1 MPRSSLIA
9 QVLFAVVVGLAFGS
23 ENLQASD
30 SADFFIRRILPIAR
44 AQRASSCTEC
54 HFAGVEL
61 GQYVLDDEASTFAA
75 LRAAGLVD
83 VAQPEQS
90 KLLAFIRRKP
100 EREDATMAKVRA
112 EESAAFTTW
121 ITAAAKN
128 PELLSKSGDAPPIGT
143 QLPAEVVRHM
153 RSDRLLASF
162 VENIWV
168 EMERC
173 INCHSPERNERWVKE
188 HGKQVSWLQPRDPA
202 ATMKYL
208 ADEGLIDV
216 DVPEKSLFLL
226 KPLGIVE
233 HAGHVKF
240 AVGSRTDRQFRRFL
254 NDYAAT
260 VAGKYRKA
268 DDLPAP
274 TKQLAIATG
283 QQLKITEMP
292 TDQRGRLMRVLLY
305 PRDGEA
311 WSIRPIASGD
321 SQINPKDGTWMNQ
334 MCELVDREQATSE
347 RLLKPRLLPGERYL
361 AKLYIVNRSAAEK
374 TDFEFSEA
382 DYYGSAEVSGN
393 WPVGWQ
399 KPKTL
404 AAPEIVRE

>member
-1 MPRSSLIA
+1 MKRTLLVALILLAGAIASLTDGRP
-9 QVLFAVVVGLAFGS
+9 LR
-23 ENLQASD
+23 ASD
-30 SADFFIRRILPIAR
+30 SAEFFARRILPIAR

-75 LRAAGLVD
+75 LRAAGLID

-112 EESAAFTTW
+112 EESAAFTAW

-143 QLPAEVVRHM
+143 QLPPEVVRHV

-188 HGKQVSWLQPRDPA
+188 HGKQVSWLVPRDPA

-216 DVPEKSLFLL
+216 DAPEKSLLLL
-226 KPLGIVE
+226 KPLGAVE

-260 VAGKYRKA
+260 VAGKYKTTG
-268 DDLPAP
+268 DLPPP

-292 TDQRGRLMRVLLY
+292 TDQRGRLIRVLLY

-311 WSIRPIASGD
+311 WSTRPIASGD
-321 SQINPKDGTWMNQ
+321 SQINPQDGTWMNQ
-334 MCELVDREQATSE
+334 MCELVDREQATPD

-361 AKLYIVNRSAAEK
+361 AKLYIVDATAATK
-374 TDFEFSEA
+374 PNFEFGDA
-382 DYYGSAEVSGN
+382 DFYGSAEVSGN
-393 WPVGWQ
+393 WHPGWQ
-399 KPKTL
+399 KPKTI
-404 AAPEIVRE
+404 AAGEIVRE

>member
-1 MPRSSLIA
+1 MVA
-9 QVLFAVVVGLAFGS
+9 KVLFAAVVGLAYEGEAVSAS
-23 ENLQASD
+23 ESGE
-30 SADFFIRRILPIAR
+30 FFTRRILPIAR

-61 GQYVLDDEASTFAA
+61 GQYVLDDEAGTFAA
-75 LRAAGLVD
+75 LRAAGLID
-83 VAQPEQS
+83 VARPEQS
-90 KLLAFIRRKP
+90 KLLQFIRRKP

-112 EESAAFTTW
+112 EESAAFTAW

-128 PELLSKSGDAPPIGT
+128 PDLLSKLGDAPPIGT
-143 QLPAEVVRHM
+143 QLPPEVVRHA

-188 HGKQVSWLQPRDPA
+188 HGRQVSWLVPRDPA

-208 ADEGLIDV
+208 VEEGLIDV
-216 DVPEKSLFLL
+216 DVPEKSLLLL
-226 KPLGIVE
+226 KPLGVVE

-260 VAGKYRKA
+260 VAGKYTNV
-268 DDLPAP
+268 DDLPRP

-283 QQLKITEMP
+283 QQLKFTEMP
-292 TDQRGRLMRVLLY
+292 ADQRGRLMRVLLY
-305 PRDGEA
+305 PRDGDG
-311 WSIRPIASGD
+311 WSKRPIASGD

-334 MCELVDREQATSE
+334 MCELLDRDEATSE
-347 RLLKPRLLPGERYL
+347 RLLKPRMLPGERYL
-361 AKLYIVNRSAAEK
+361 AKLYIADAATATK
-374 TDFEFSEA
+374 PNFEFSDA
-382 DYYGSAEVSGN
+382 NFYGSAELSGE
-393 WPVGWQ
+393 WQVGWQ
-399 KPKTL
+399 QPKTI
-404 AAPEIVRE
+404 AAREIVKE

>member
-1 MPRSSLIA
+1 MKRIVFVALTLLAGVVASLA
-9 QVLFAVVVGLAFGS
+9 DRRP
-23 ENLQASD
+23 LQASD
-30 SADFFIRRILPIAR
+30 SADFFTRRILPIAR

-90 KLLAFIRRKP
+90 KLLQFIRRKP

-112 EESAAFTTW
+112 EETAAFTAW

-128 PELLSKSGDAPPIGT
+128 PDLLSTSGDVSPIGP
-143 QLPAEVVRHM
+143 QLPPEVVRHM

-188 HGKQVSWLQPRDPA
+188 HGKQISWLVPRDPA

-216 DVPEKSLFLL
+216 DAPEKSLFLL

-254 NDYAAT
+254 NDYSAT

-268 DDLPAP
+268 GDLPPP

-292 TDQRGRLMRVLLY
+292 ADQCGRLMRVLLY
-305 PRDGEA
+305 PSDGDG
-311 WSIRPIASGD
+311 WSKRPIASGD

-361 AKLYIVNRSAAEK
+361 AKLYIVDRSAAEK
-374 TDFEFSEA
+374 ADFEFSDA
-382 DYYGSAEVSGN
+382 DYYGTAELAGA
-393 WPVGWQ
+393 WPTGWQ
-399 KPKTL
+399 KPKTV
-404 AAPEIVRE
+404 AAREIVKE